1 MTKAEAL
8 ARLRAREGELRAM
21 GVDHLSIFGS
31 TARDEAT
38 SESDLDL
45 AIQLQPGVATGLA
58 FFGLLED
65 ISLLLGGAVDI
76 VTEPT
81 RTARLQAE
89 IDRDRVRVF

>member
-8 ARLRAREGELRAM
+8 ARLRAREGELRAL
-21 GVDHLSIFGS
+21 GIEHVSIFGS

-38 SESDLDL
+38 LHSDLDL
-45 AIQLQPGVATGLA
+45 AIQLRPGVVTGLA
-58 FFGLLED
+58 FFGLLDD
-65 ISLLLGGAVDI
+65 ISTLFDGTVDI

-81 RTARLQAE
+81 RNVRLQAE